1 MARYAT
7 GRKSKAISDRSG
19 FKVNY
24 TELKTTWDGL
34 RVEREEWEPKHPQ
47 LSPAK
52 NVIDATALFNPRPD
66 VDQEITNV
74 VLGYSFDPFSE
85 KVNRPSVGLE
95 AVGGVG
101 KLNTA
106 PAGDRATSAIG
117 FESAIVETG
126 LAGTFSIGQIQL
138 DNEVVPSGVA
148 GTSAIG
154 TESISADMTIT
165 ETGVAGTTAVGTETL
180 ECSITEAGV
189 AGTGETGTESVVTD
203 HLTWGK
209 DGWGHNAW
217 GQ

>member
-7 GRKSKAISDRSG
+7 GKKSKAISDITG
-19 FKVNY
+19 FKINY
-24 TELKTTWDGL
+24 PDLKTTWDGL
-34 RVEREEWEPKHPQ
+34 RVEADEYDAKHPQ
-47 LSPAK
+47 LTPAK

-66 VDQEITNV
+66 TDQEITNV
-74 VLGYSFDPFSE
+74 VLGYNYDPFIE
-85 KVNRPSVGLE
+85 KVNRPSIGIE

-101 KLNTA
+101 RLNTA

-138 DNEVVPSGVA
+138 DNEVVASGIA
-148 GTSAIG
+148 GTSAVG
-154 TESISADMTIT
+154 TEAIVADMTIT
-165 ETGVAGTTAVGTETL
+165 ETGVAGTSAVGTETL
-180 ECSITEAGV
+180 ECSITEAGLE
-189 AGTGETGTESVVTD
+189 ATGEIGTETPLTD

-209 DGWGHNAW
+209 DGWGENAW